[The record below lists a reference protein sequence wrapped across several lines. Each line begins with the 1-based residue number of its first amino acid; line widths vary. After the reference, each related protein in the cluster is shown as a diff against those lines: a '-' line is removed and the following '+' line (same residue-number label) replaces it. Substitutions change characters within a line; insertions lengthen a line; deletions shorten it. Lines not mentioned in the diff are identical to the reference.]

1 MSMRDRIEKS
11 KTVADQTLQ
20 EREMEIMKVTRLDV
34 TQLSPKITGHERYE
48 ELITVIQ
55 KATARNVTAAEL
67 KANIQ
72 ALGDEAWQLAK
83 DILKAIR

>member
-1 MSMRDRIEKS
+1 MSMRDKIEKS
-11 KTVADQTLQ
+11 KTVANQTLQ

-55 KATARNVTAAEL
+55 EATARNITAAEL
-67 KANIQ
+67 EANIQ